1 MAQQAAMGVLVLL
14 PGDGDGD
21 DDLRYRLPR
30 AMATVL
36 ADEASPEYDVALVQM
51 VPSLVNRAKTALP
64 SAFATGLGLPY
75 NDPDVAE
82 AIDRGHRKHIHH
94 CVLPRVLPAARLLG
108 GASVHEALAAGARVA
123 DLGCGGGSL
132 VKALAQAYSRSTFHG
147 YEVSDEALA
156 CCATTLAGV
165 PNAQAHDAR
174 KEPLGDAAE
183 MFDVVRRAHFAALH
197 FTARVRYICVLFQ
210 HRGSQHYASSRDLV
224 SYLRVLW
231 NNLCVLWRSLRST
244 SSTTRPFRAT

>member
-1 MAQQAAMGVLVLL
+1 MFTLGFKKVRWLREWMAQQAAMGVLVLL

-183 MFDVVRRAHFAALH
+183 MFDVVRRARFAALH
-197 FTARVRYICVLFQ
+197 LTARVRYICVRFSAPRL
-210 HRGSQHYASSRDLV
+210 ST
-224 SYLRVLW
+224 LRV
-231 NNLCVLWRSLRST
+231 
-244 SSTTRPFRAT
+244 FA